1 MRAAR
6 GGRSDRTPD
15 RGRSLTS
22 GPLAIGT
29 RPYPP
34 SMSID
39 PHDLVHERLR
49 RARQRYTSGRRDL
62 VQCLLGAGR
71 PVSIA
76 ELLELGTDQSQSSLY
91 RNLTVLE
98 GCGVV
103 RRLPS
108 VDNVTRF
115 ELSEELT
122 HHHHHLVCSSCG
134 RLDDVTLP
142 SDLEASILRS
152 TVSLGAGLGYE
163 VRSHQLELIGVCGDC
178 R

>member
-1 MRAAR
+1 
-6 GGRSDRTPD
+6 
-15 RGRSLTS
+15 
-22 GPLAIGT
+22 
-29 RPYPP
+29 
-34 SMSID
+34 MSTN
-39 PHDLVHERLR
+39 PHELVLERLR

-62 VQCLLGAGR
+62 VQCLLGTGR

-76 ELLELGTDQSQSSLY
+76 ELLELGSDQSQSSLY
-91 RNLTVLE
+91 RNLAVLE

-122 HHHHHLVCSSCG
+122 HHHHHLVCSNCG

-142 SDLEASILRS
+142 PELEASILTS
-152 TVSLGAGLGYE
+152 TSRLGAGLGFE
-163 VRSHQLELIGVCGDC
+163 VLSHRLELVGLCGEC

>member
-1 MRAAR
+1 
-6 GGRSDRTPD
+6 
-15 RGRSLTS
+15 
-22 GPLAIGT
+22 
-29 RPYPP
+29 
-34 SMSID
+34 MSTD
-39 PHDLVHERLR
+39 PHELILERLR

-62 VQCLLGAGR
+62 VRCLLGAGR

-91 RNLTVLE
+91 RNLAVLE
-98 GCGVV
+98 GCGIVL
-103 RRLPS
+103 RLPS

-122 HHHHHLVCSSCG
+122 HHHHHLVCSTCG

-142 SDLEASILRS
+142 AELEASILSS
-152 TVSLGAGLGYE
+152 TSRLGESIGYE
-163 VRSHQLELIGVCGDC
+163 VRSHRLELVGLCGEC

>member
-1 MRAAR
+1 
-6 GGRSDRTPD
+6 
-15 RGRSLTS
+15 
-22 GPLAIGT
+22 
-29 RPYPP
+29 
-34 SMSID
+34 MSID
-39 PHDLVHERLR
+39 PHDLVLERLR

-62 VQCLLGAGR
+62 VQSLLGAGR

-76 ELLELGTDQSQSSLY
+76 ELLELGADQSQSSLY

-98 GCGVV
+98 SCGIV

-142 SDLEASILRS
+142 GELEASILRA
-152 TVSLGAGLGYE
+152 TARLGEGLGYE
-163 VRSHQLELIGVCGDC
+163 VRGHQLELIGVCGDC

>member
-1 MRAAR
+1 VRY
-6 GGRSDRTPD
+6 
-15 RGRSLTS
+15 
-22 GPLAIGT
+22 GT

-34 SMSID
+34 TMSVD
-39 PHDLVHERLR
+39 PHALIDERLR

-62 VQCLLGAGR
+62 VQCLLEVGR

-76 ELLELGTDQSQSSLY
+76 ELLEQGTDQSQSSLY

-103 RRLPS
+103 LRLPS

-122 HHHHHLVCSSCG
+122 HHHHHLVCAACG

-142 SDLEASILRS
+142 PDLETSILRA
-152 TVSLGAGLGYE
+152 TARLGDELGYE
-163 VRSHQLELIGVCGDC
+163 VRSHRLELVGLCAGC

>member
-1 MRAAR
+1 
-6 GGRSDRTPD
+6 
-15 RGRSLTS
+15 
-22 GPLAIGT
+22 
-29 RPYPP
+29 
-34 SMSID
+34 MSTD
-39 PHDLVHERLR
+39 PHELILERLR

-62 VQCLLGAGR
+62 VRCLLGAGR

-91 RNLTVLE
+91 RNLAVLE
-98 GCGVV
+98 GCGIVL
-103 RRLPS
+103 RLPS

-122 HHHHHLVCSSCG
+122 HHHHHLVCSTCG

-142 SDLEASILRS
+142 AELEASILSS
-152 TVSLGAGLGYE
+152 TARLGESIGYE
-163 VRSHQLELIGVCGDC
+163 VRSHRLELVGLCGEC